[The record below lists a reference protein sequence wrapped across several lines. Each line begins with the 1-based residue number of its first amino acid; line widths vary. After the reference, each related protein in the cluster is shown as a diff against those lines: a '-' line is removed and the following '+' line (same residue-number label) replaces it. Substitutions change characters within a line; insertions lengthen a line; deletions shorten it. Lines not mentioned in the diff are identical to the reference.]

1 MSETNEKVETKK
13 KKKGFFKGLKAE
25 FGKIVWPNK
34 VTLAK
39 ETISVIV
46 VSVLLGAMIMV
57 LDFIIE
63 YGVDFLVNLKF

>member
-1 MSETNEKVETKK
+1 MSETTKNETK

-25 FGKIVWPNK
+25 FGKIVWPSK

-39 ETISVIV
+39 ETISVIF
-46 VSVLLGAMIMV
+46 VSVLLGASIMV